1 MEDSRALVRIPLLE
15 PSPLT
20 PYREW
25 IEERW
30 EPHDNFA
37 LLSEGDDVDG
47 NVAIVYGPVTPQDF
61 FEAAR
66 RFYGDAGFAVLV
78 ESETAAPVE
87 ERLRADGWR
96 LDEEEIAMVL
106 EPIPDAPASPPKL
119 DIRPVTSDGGYED
132 FMTVVPGNREWI
144 PSLKAATDP
153 RVALFVGYVDD
164 QPVATARL
172 TCFPGVCEILGV
184 TTLEPWRRRGY
195 GEALTWA
202 ATQEGRQRGCP
213 TAILTATEMGYS
225 VYLRM
230 GFREVCAYR
239 TYLPPASA

>member
-78 ESETAAPVE
+78 ESQTAAPAE
-87 ERLRADGWR
+87 ARLRADGSR
-96 LDEEEIAMVL
+96 LAEQQTPMGRHPTPL
-106 EPIPDAPASPPKL
+106 APGSP
-119 DIRPVTSDGGYED
+119 
-132 FMTVVPGNREWI
+132 
-144 PSLKAATDP
+144 
-153 RVALFVGYVDD
+153 
-164 QPVATARL
+164 
-172 TCFPGVCEILGV
+172 
-184 TTLEPWRRRGY
+184 
-195 GEALTWA
+195 
-202 ATQEGRQRGCP
+202 
-213 TAILTATEMGYS
+213 
-225 VYLRM
+225 
-230 GFREVCAYR
+230 
-239 TYLPPASA
+239 